1 MSKINYLAYE
11 IGTKVWGISRMH
23 SQGKETDH
31 VAIYQA
37 VVEDVT
43 FTYNEKTN
51 KVRVLYMLK
60 TPSGEEWGD
69 SIYEEFV
76 DESFEVLTEKMKSE
90 WTNNSNTFG
99 D

>member
-1 MSKINYLAYE
+1 MSKTNYRAYA

-43 FTYNEKTN
+43 FTYDEKTN
-51 KVRVLYMLK
+51 KVKVLYMLK
-60 TPSGEEWGD
+60 TPSGEVWGD
-69 SIYEEFV
+69 SVYEDSV
-76 DESFEVLTEKMKSE
+76 DESFEVLCEKMKSE
-90 WTNNSNTFG
+90 WTDNSNTMG

>member
-1 MSKINYLAYE
+1 
-11 IGTKVWGISRMH
+11 
-23 SQGKETDH
+23 
-31 VAIYQA
+31 
-37 VVEDVT
+37 
-43 FTYNEKTN
+43 
-51 KVRVLYMLK
+51 MLK

>member
-1 MSKINYLAYE
+1 MPKTNYRAYA
-11 IGTKVWGISRMH
+11 IGTKVWGISRMN

-43 FTYNEKTN
+43 FTYDEKTN

-60 TPSGEEWGD
+60 TPSGEDWGD
-69 SIYEEFV
+69 SVYEDSV
-76 DESFEVLTEKMKSE
+76 DESFEVLNEKMKSE
-90 WTNNSNTFG
+90 WINNSNTFG